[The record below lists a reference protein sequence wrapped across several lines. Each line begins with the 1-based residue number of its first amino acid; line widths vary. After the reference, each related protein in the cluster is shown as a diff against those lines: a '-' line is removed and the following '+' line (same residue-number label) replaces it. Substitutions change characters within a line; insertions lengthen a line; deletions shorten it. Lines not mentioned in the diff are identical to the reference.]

1 MSDAPRNAAPA
12 RLMPLAGPPIRP
24 IHLVPREG
32 GTTIGRQDT
41 CDVRLPSDAVSR
53 LHAKLFPDAAGQWR
67 LIDLNSR
74 WGTFLNGVRVSSE
87 AGIPLQ
93 SGDLIRISPWTFN
106 FNAEG
111 SSARAID
118 SLDDR
123 DRMQTL
129 VRATHLEQARGGGG
143 GGGGAG
149 GAGGAMAEEL
159 LALLLEGAAAM
170 QSATDE
176 RAMANALLD
185 AACRGSGLANAAVLR
200 PVDADA
206 RIVLIATRP
215 PSGSMSYSRSLIAIA
230 TAGNVA
236 ELPPG
241 QTDPAHS
248 VIDLRIAAALC
259 VPLMLGPSAAA
270 LLYLDTRGGGGGG
283 GGGGDDDDD
292 DVGRAPLG
300 SRSQRQWPAIVSFC
314 VALGRIASLALA
326 NLKRIDMER
335 RAALMETEL
344 RAAAEAQRW
353 ILPRRHVC
361 VGRIRCAGES
371 RPGRHVGGDFFD
383 LIELPDNR
391 LAVALGDVAGKG
403 IAASVLMT
411 ATQGFLHAALLQHGR
426 PDAAVTQL
434 NRFLIPRLAGDRFV
448 TLWVGVLDP
457 AARQLHYV
465 DAGHGYA
472 FLLHHH
478 DDAQPPPPARLDA
491 GDNMPL
497 GVAADLEYQSAAIE
511 VAADDQ
517 LLVVSDGIIEQPAA
531 SSLQAG
537 AAPVQFGTSGVTR
550 IVPRLISAPD
560 AIDEIFR
567 SVIDHAG
574 SPSLADDATAVLLRW
589 E

>member
-1 MSDAPRNAAPA
+1 MSNAPRSAAPA
-12 RLMPLAGPPIRP
+12 RLMPLAGPPIHP
-24 IHLVPREG
+24 IHLVPRDNG
-32 GTTIGRQDT
+32 ATIGRHDT
-41 CDVRLPSDAVSR
+41 CDVRLPSDTVSR
-53 LHAKLFPDAAGQWR
+53 LHAKLFHDATGDWR

-106 FNAEG
+106 FSAEG

-129 VRATHLEQARGGGG
+129 VRATHLEHGRGGTG
-143 GGGGAG
+143 
-149 GAGGAMAEEL
+149 GGAMAEEL

-176 RAMANALLD
+176 RTMADALLD

-200 PVDADA
+200 PVDAEA
-206 RIVLIATRP
+206 RVDLIATRN
-215 PSGSMSYSRSLIAIA
+215 SSASMSYSRSLIAIA
-230 TAGNVA
+230 TAGHVA

-241 QTDPAHS
+241 QTDAAHS
-248 VIDLRIAAALC
+248 IIDLRIDAALC

-270 LLYLDTRGGGGGG
+270 LLYLDTRGGDGR
-283 GGGGDDDDD
+283 GGGDN

-300 SRSQRQWPAIVSFC
+300 SRTQRQWPSIVSFC

-361 VGRIRCAGES
+361 VGQIRCAGES

-391 LAVALGDVAGKG
+391 LAVAVGDVAGKG

-434 NRFLIPRLAGDRFV
+434 NRFLSPRLAADRFV

-457 AARQLHYV
+457 ASRQLQYV

-472 FLLHHH
+472 FLLHRDEQHG
-478 DDAQPPPPARLDA
+478 PARLDA

-497 GVAADLEYQSAAIE
+497 GVAPDLDYHSAAIE

-517 LLVVSDGIIEQPAA
+517 LLVVSDGIIEQPAP
-531 SSLQAG
+531 SLQAG
-537 AAPVQFGTSGVTR
+537 AAPVQFGTNGLAH
-550 IVPRLISAPD
+550 IAARLICCADP
-560 AIDEIFR
+560 IDQIFR

-574 SPSLADDATAVLLRW
+574 SPLLADDATAVLLRW